1 MIDKPRYVSTLARLL
16 VIIPLLGFAGGLVP
30 QPVAA
35 RDAGPVN
42 RARALTKDRTLPKA
56 KPGAVGTPPI
66 ITRRG
71 SSVPGMPA
79 PSKARDPR
87 SR

>member
-1 MIDKPRYVSTLARLL
+1 MIDKPRYISTLVGSL
-16 VIIPLLGFAGGLVP
+16 VIIPLLGFTGGLVP
-30 QPVAA
+30 QPAA
-35 RDAGPVN
+35 AQDGGPVD

-71 SSVPGMPA
+71 SSVAGTPA
-79 PSKARDPR
+79 PSKARDAR
-87 SR
+87 GR

>member
-1 MIDKPRYVSTLARLL
+1 MIDKSRYVSTLARSL
-16 VIIPLLGFAGGLVP
+16 VIIPLLGFAAGLVP
-30 QPVAA
+30 QPAA
-35 RDAGPVN
+35 AQDAGPVD

-66 ITRRG
+66 ITRKG
-71 SSVPGMPA
+71 SSVAGTPA

>member
-1 MIDKPRYVSTLARLL
+1 MIDKSGYVSTLAGAL

-30 QPVAA
+30 QPAA
-35 RDAGPVN
+35 AQDGGPVD
-42 RARALTKDRTLPKA
+42 RARAQTKDRTLPKA

-71 SSVPGMPA
+71 SSVPGTPA

>member
-1 MIDKPRYVSTLARLL
+1 MIDKPRYISTLAGSL
-16 VIIPLLGFAGGLVP
+16 VIIPLMGFAGGLVP
-30 QPVAA
+30 QPAA
-35 RDAGPVN
+35 AQDGGPVD

-71 SSVPGMPA
+71 SSVPGTPA
-79 PSKARDPR
+79 PSKARDAR

>member
-1 MIDKPRYVSTLARLL
+1 MIDKPRYGSTLARSL
-16 VIIPLLGFAGGLVP
+16 VIIPLMAFAGGLVP
-30 QPVAA
+30 QPAA
-35 RDAGPVN
+35 AQDGGPVD

-71 SSVPGMPA
+71 SSVRGTPA
-79 PSKARDPR
+79 PSKARDAR

>member
-1 MIDKPRYVSTLARLL
+1 MIDKPRYVSTLARSL
-16 VIIPLLGFAGGLVP
+16 VIIPLMGFAGGLVP
-30 QPVAA
+30 QPAA
-35 RDAGPVN
+35 TQDGGPVD

-71 SSVPGMPA
+71 SSVAGTPA
-79 PSKARDPR
+79 PSKARDAKHR
-87 SR
+87 